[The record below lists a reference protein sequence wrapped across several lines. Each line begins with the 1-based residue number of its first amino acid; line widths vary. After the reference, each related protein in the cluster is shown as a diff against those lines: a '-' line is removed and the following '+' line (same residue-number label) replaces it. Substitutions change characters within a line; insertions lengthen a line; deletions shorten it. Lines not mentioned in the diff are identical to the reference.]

1 MNARR
6 RRSLP
11 ICPDTEGRR
20 GWRLAKVYG
29 IVLLGA
35 LMLGS
40 GGCTR
45 AHYRRQADQEV
56 YGAVACATSDPRWQ
70 MTDYTIQPS
79 PQSRMYSPFDPD
91 CPPMPPDDPD
101 SHELI
106 QCVDGMR
113 GSKRWDRYGKAAYVE
128 NPGWERFLP
137 RDEKGVVVLD
147 RQAAVQAAFLN
158 SPDYQTELEDLY
170 LSALAVTF
178 ERFRFDTQFFGGT
191 SAFYTADGRLRG
203 GGGSQSTLGVDNA
216 LRAERLFATGGELI
230 VGLANSLVWQFSGPD
245 SSNVNTL
252 LNYSL
257 VQPLLRAGGRAV
269 VLERLTDA
277 ERAML
282 ANVRQMEQ
290 FRRGFYTQV
299 VAGRNP
305 GPGPASGGPGIPSV
319 SSPISAAGG
328 FLGLLE
334 EQVRIRNQR
343 ANVVGLRRSLQRV
356 IAYNEAGQI
365 SRLQVEQARQAL
377 YQAQSQLLAEETA
390 DYQDRLDNYKI
401 ALGLP
406 PEVEVRIADPL
417 LARFDLIAPEMTA
430 TADALEE
437 AQKLISNVDQPLPA
451 DYREGLELLRQ
462 RVLAQIEAV
471 RQDLATLDHS
481 LPARRRNLGA
491 LAGRPEIA
499 GGIVESDPYDVKKLD
514 ERVAERHSEF
524 ADKGGKL
531 GATAARWQELNQDA
545 PPAAAIGAREREAL
559 KKVLTD
565 AGDDFW
571 ELQLIQ
577 ARARL
582 DAVSLIQ
589 VDLSPEQGLRIARAN
604 RPDWMNARAALVDT
618 WRQIEIAANA
628 LQSDLNLTLSGDI
641 DTVGNNPVNFSGS
654 TGRLRM
660 GVEFD
665 APLTRVAERNA
676 YRAALIA
683 YDRARRGYYGF
694 EDRVSQ
700 VLRTELRDV
709 RRAQLDF
716 EIQRQAVFTAIT
728 QVDVTRATVNRP
740 PAPGEKGGQEKGA
753 TVVRDLVDALNRL
766 LGAQNDF
773 LSAWVDYEI
782 QRMNLDFDLGTMQ
795 LDDHCM
801 WVDPGPVDERSM
813 ERPEEGPQAGPE
825 VLPPPPEVPDP
836 ASPPPGSQRRL
847 VTAQ

>member
-1 MNARR
+1 MNVRR
-6 RRSLP
+6 RRFLHFSP
-11 ICPDTEGRR
+11 PAEGRH
-20 GWRLAKVYG
+20 GWRIATVHG
-29 IVLLGA
+29 AVLLGA
-35 LMLGS
+35 LLLGT

-45 AHYRRQADQEV
+45 AHYRRQADEEV
-56 YGAVACATSDPRWQ
+56 YGAVASATSDPRWQ
-70 MTDYTIQPS
+70 MIDYTIQPS

-91 CPPMPPDDPD
+91 CPPMPPDDPA
-101 SHELI
+101 SWELM
-106 QCVDGMR
+106 QCVSGMR
-113 GSKRWDRYGKAAYVE
+113 GSKRWDRCGTTPYVE
-128 NPGWERFLP
+128 NPGWERYLP

-147 RQAAVQAAFLN
+147 RQAAVEVAFLN

-170 LSALAVTF
+170 LSALVVTF

-191 SAFYTADGRLRG
+191 SAFYTTEGRLRG
-203 GGGSQSTLGVDNA
+203 GGAPQSTLEVDNT

-299 VAGRNP
+299 VAGRSP
-305 GPGPASGGPGIPSV
+305 GPGPAPGGPGIPAIST
-319 SSPISAAGG
+319 PISAAGG

-356 IAYNEAGQI
+356 VAYYQAGLI
-365 SRLQVEQARQAL
+365 DRLQVEQARQAL
-377 YQAQSQLLAEETA
+377 YQAQSQLLTEETA
-390 DYQDRLDNYKI
+390 NYQDRLDGYKV

-437 AQKLISNVDQPLPA
+437 ALTLISNADRPLPA
-451 DYREGLELLRQ
+451 DYREGLESLRQ

-471 RQDLATLDHS
+471 RQDLATLDRS

-499 GGIVESDPYDVKKLD
+499 AGIVEREPYDAQKLD
-514 ERVAERHSEF
+514 ESVAKLHGDF
-524 ADKGGKL
+524 ADAAKTAGE
-531 GATAARWQELNQDA
+531 TAARWQKLNAEA
-545 PPAAAIGAREREAL
+545 PPAAAIGARQREAF

-571 ELQLIQ
+571 ELELIQ

-683 YDRARRGYYGF
+683 YDRARRQCYGF
-694 EDRVSQ
+694 KDRVSQ
-700 VLRTELRDV
+700 MLRSELRDL

-740 PAPGEKGGQEKGA
+740 PAPGEAAGQEKKGA

-782 QRMNLDFDLGTMQ
+782 QRLNLDFDLGTMQ
-795 LDDHCM
+795 LDDRCM
-801 WVDPGPVDERSM
+801 WVDPGPIDERST
-813 ERPEEGPQAGPE
+813 ERMSEGSEPGPE
-825 VLPPPPEVPDP
+825 LIPPPLTLPQP
-836 ASPPPGSQRRL
+836 ANPPPGDKKP
-847 VTAQ
+847 

>member
-6 RRSLP
+6 RRSLYSSP
-11 ICPDTEGRR
+11 VAEGRR
-20 GWRLAKVYG
+20 GWRLAKVHATL
-29 IVLLGA
+29 LLGA
-35 LMLGS
+35 LILGT

-45 AHYRRQADQEV
+45 AHYRRQADEEV
-56 YGAVACATSDPRWQ
+56 YGAVASATSDPRWQ
-70 MTDYTIQPS
+70 MIDYTIQPS

-101 SHELI
+101 SHELMR
-106 QCVDGMR
+106 CVDGMR
-113 GSKRWDRYGKAAYVE
+113 GSKRWDRYGTTPHVE
-128 NPGWERFLP
+128 NPGWERSLP

-170 LSALAVTF
+170 LSALVVTF

-191 SAFYTADGRLRG
+191 SALYTADGRLRG
-203 GGGSQSTLGVDNA
+203 GGASQSTLGVDNT

-230 VGLANSLVWQFSGPD
+230 AGLANSLVWQFSGPD

-299 VAGRNP
+299 VAGRSP
-305 GPGPASGGPGIPSV
+305 GPGPAPGGPGIPSV
-319 SSPISAAGG
+319 SSPVSLGG

-343 ANVVGLRRSLQRV
+343 TLVDGLRRSLNQVRELF
-356 IAYNEAGQI
+356 ATGKI

-377 YQAQSQLLAEETA
+377 YQAQSQLLEQETA
-390 DYQDRLDNYKI
+390 GYEDRLDAYKI

-406 PEVEVRIADPL
+406 PDVPVRIADPL
-417 LARFDLIAPEMTA
+417 LASFELIAPEMAAAGEAMETVL
-430 TADALEE
+430 ALVRN
-437 AQKLISNVDQPLPA
+437 ADQPLPA
-451 DYREGLELLRQ
+451 DYRDALESLRQ
-462 RVLAQIEAV
+462 RVATRAGAV
-471 RQDLATLDHS
+471 RRDLEVLDKS
-481 LPARRRNLGA
+481 LPARRQNL
-491 LAGRPEIA
+491 LAVANRPEIA
-499 GGIVESDPYDVKKLD
+499 AGIVERELYDVARLDDRVLKLH
-514 ERVAERHSEF
+514 ERYAELVE
-524 ADKGGKL
+524 KMQ
-531 GATAARWQELNQDA
+531 ATSALWKEANEKA
-545 PPAAAIGAREREAL
+545 PPAAGIPAEARDALKRLLETVARELSEM
-559 KKVLTD
+559 
-565 AGDDFW
+565 
-571 ELQLIQ
+571 ELIQ
-577 ARARL
+577 AQARL
-582 DAVSLIQ
+582 DAVSL
-589 VDLSPEQGLRIARAN
+589 VRLELGPEQAMRIARAN

-628 LQSDLNLTLSGDI
+628 LKGDLNLTFSGDI
-641 DTVGNNPVNFSGS
+641 NTVGNNPVDFRGS

-660 GVEFD
+660 GAEFE

-683 YDRARRGYYGF
+683 YDRARRDYYGY

-700 VLRTELRDV
+700 VLRNELREILLL
-709 RRAQLDF
+709 QLDF
-716 EIQRQAVFTAIT
+716 EVQREAVFNAIT
-728 QVDVTRATVNRP
+728 QVDVTREEIYRP
-740 PAPGEKGGQEKGA
+740 PAPGEKEFRKGDTA
-753 TVVRDLVDALNRL
+753 VRDLVDARQRL
-766 LGAQNDF
+766 LTAQNGF
-773 LSAWVDYEI
+773 LRTWVSYEI

-795 LDDHCM
+795 LDDYGM
-801 WVDPGPVDERSM
+801 WVDPGPVDERSA
-813 ERPEEGPQAGPE
+813 ERLSEGAEPGAE
-825 VLPPPPEVPDP
+825 LIPPPLELSDP
-836 ASPPPGSQRRL
+836 ANPPPGNKKP
-847 VTAQ
+847 